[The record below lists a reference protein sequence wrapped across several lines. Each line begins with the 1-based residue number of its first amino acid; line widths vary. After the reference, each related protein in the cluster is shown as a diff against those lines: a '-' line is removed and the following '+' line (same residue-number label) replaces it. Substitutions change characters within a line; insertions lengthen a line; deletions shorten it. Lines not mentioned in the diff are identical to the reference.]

1 MLRMSQHIGMMRE
14 VKQEMFSLYL
24 ILSNPILSLSY
35 LVLENHIKNG
45 VVSTDFESDILK
57 RMKRKNQE
65 HGSSCNLCS
74 DCSDQCDEHCAKCK
88 NTNVGVWK
96 QFARKEKIKRTV
108 DANGVTV
115 EVRTETITENG
126 VTTIIETTLHNGKIG
141 LI

>member
-1 MLRMSQHIGMMRE
+1 M
-14 VKQEMFSLYL
+14 
-24 ILSNPILSLSY
+24 
-35 LVLENHIKNG
+35 KNG
-45 VVSTDFESDILK
+45 VVSTDFESDNLK
-57 RMKRKNQE
+57 RMKRKKQE

-74 DCSDQCDEHCAKCK
+74 DCSDQCDEHCTKCK

-141 LI
+141 LNSIKISLYFLFLFTAFI